1 MTLATLPAT
10 NIGGPANAIPRMSD
24 GTDSPFYEVVDGQY
38 LEPPPMSTRSV
49 VLASRLHGRLDA
61 YAESTKS
68 GQAVMEALFELSAAK
83 RLWRRPDVAYVSE
96 SRWPRNRPTPM
107 TDPWPVVP
115 ELAVEV
121 VSPSDLAEVLRLKVI
136 DYFRYDVTQVWVVW
150 PQARCVDVY
159 ESPTQ
164 PRVLTADDTL
174 EGGSLL
180 PGFSLPLREYFREEV
195 AANGAA
201 EAP

>member
-1 MTLATLPAT
+1 MTLAIMPTITTVVPPAL
-10 NIGGPANAIPRMSD
+10 GPVDDPL
-24 GTDSPFYEVVDGQY
+24 YESVDGQIVE
-38 LEPPPMSTRSV
+38 LPPMSTYAGI
-49 VLASRLHGRLDA
+49 LASRLHGRLDA
-61 YAESTKS
+61 YVEGKQS
-68 GQAVMEALFELSAAK
+68 GHAVMEILFGLNPAK

-96 SRWPRNRPTPM
+96 ARWPRHRPFPN

-115 ELAVEV
+115 DLAVEV
-121 VSPSDLAEVLRLKVI
+121 VSPSDLAEAVRLKI
-136 DYFRYDVTQVWVVW
+136 IEYFRYGVTQVWVVW

-159 ESPTQ
+159 ESPTT
-164 PRVLTADDTL
+164 PRVHTAEDTL